1 MPISHGLADHP
12 SWDEPVSWRQAD
24 NDTDGAQVFKN
35 IRILL
40 EMIKIEHTVFALPFA
55 FLGALFAVRG
65 LPRAAQVAW
74 ILLAMVGARS
84 AAMAF
89 NRLVDQP
96 YDAVNPRTA
105 GRALPQGMLRRSFVV
120 GFVLVASGLLIF
132 ASYMLNP
139 LAFKL
144 SPVALGIVFS
154 YSYTK
159 RFTWCTHLFLGL
171 ALGCAPVGAWIALR
185 GDITAVPLF
194 LGLAVV
200 LWVAAFDIIYSC
212 QDVEFDCGQPLH
224 SIPKRF
230 GVAGALW
237 ISGFLHLVMVGLLAF
252 LFWRE
257 GLGLLSFAGLVLVAV
272 LLAYEHSLVKP
283 SDLGRVN
290 TAFFTVNGWI
300 SILLFLTTGTD
311 ILWHPFR

>member
-1 MPISHGLADHP
+1 MFD
-12 SWDEPVSWRQAD
+12 
-24 NDTDGAQVFKN
+24 K

-55 FLGALFAVRG
+55 FLGAFFAAGG
-65 LPRAAQVAW
+65 LPGTAQIAW
-74 ILLAMVGARS
+74 ILLAMVSARS

-96 YDAVNPRTA
+96 YDAMNPRTS
-105 GRALPQGMLRRSFVV
+105 GRALPLGLLRRSFVV

-144 SPVALGIVFS
+144 SPVALGIVLS
-154 YSYTK
+154 YSFTK
-159 RFTWCTHLFLGL
+159 RFTWCTHFLLGL
-171 ALGCAPVGAWIALR
+171 ALACAPVGAWIALR
-185 GDITAVPLF
+185 GDITAVPLL

-200 LWVAAFDIIYSC
+200 LWVASFDIIYAC
-212 QDVEFDCGQPLH
+212 QDVEFDGGQPLH

-230 GVAGALW
+230 GVTGALW

-257 GLGLLSFAGLVLVAV
+257 GLGPLSFAGLALVAV

-300 SILLFLTTGTD
+300 SILLFVTTGTD